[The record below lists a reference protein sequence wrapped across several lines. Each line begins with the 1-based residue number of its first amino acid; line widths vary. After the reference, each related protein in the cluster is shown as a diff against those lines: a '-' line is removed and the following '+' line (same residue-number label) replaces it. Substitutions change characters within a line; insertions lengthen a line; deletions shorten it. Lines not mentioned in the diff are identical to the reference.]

1 MLKNLKKTAFLTLAV
16 IVAAGGPLSGQVPD
30 KDTGII
36 PDAIGGRIKGFA
48 RLGTSTAE
56 FLTIP
61 TSARGMALGGAYT
74 ALGNDLG
81 ALFWNP
87 AGLGDITSST
97 FQFTNVNMNE
107 DFSINY
113 AAGAI
118 PFNDGAG
125 VAAAFLSFF
134 TTEPEE
140 ITTIYQP
147 EGTGSYFDSYS
158 SVAGGALA
166 YNISDRFAAGV
177 SLKWVHE
184 DIWDITA
191 NSFSMDVGAN
201 YHTEFMEREIRVGMS
216 IQNLG
221 TNARYSG
228 KKLFAELDPKQLVDD
243 ESNTITVP
251 RTVRASRYGSY
262 QTSSFGLPTTLRIGL
277 SYRALERENAY
288 LSVCGDFLQPR
299 NLDVVFALGTE
310 FHMELAR
317 GYSVDG
323 RFGWH
328 IQSDEETIKDDAGTV
343 LSDSP
348 TSRGLAA
355 GGGFGHDFEEFLL
368 KVDYTINNRGY
379 LDNWHFLTVT
389 VGF

>member
-1 MLKNLKKTAFLTLAV
+1 MKNLRTKMFLVLAA
-16 IVAAGGPLSGQVPD
+16 VAAAASLVYGQVPD
-30 KDTGII
+30 KDTGMT
-36 PDAIGGRIKGFA
+36 PDAIGGRIRHFA

-61 TSARGMALGGAYT
+61 TSARGVALGGAYT

-87 AGLGDITSST
+87 AGLGDVTGPT
-97 FQFTNVNMNE
+97 FQFSNVNMNE

-118 PFNDGAG
+118 PFHDGAG
-125 VAAAFLSFF
+125 VAAAFISFF

-158 SVAGGALA
+158 SVAGGTLA

-184 DIWDITA
+184 DIWDITSNA
-191 NSFSMDVGAN
+191 FSMDVGAN
-201 YHTEFMEREIRVGMS
+201 YHTTFMDREIRVGMS

-221 TNARYSG
+221 TNATFKG
-228 KKLFAELDPKQLVDD
+228 NKLFTEVDPKELVDT

-251 RTVRASRYGSY
+251 RTVRSKRYGSY
-262 QTSSFGLPTTLRIGL
+262 RTSAFGLPTTLRIGM
-277 SYRALERENAY
+277 SYRVYQMDNAY
-288 LSVCGDFLQPR
+288 LNLSGDFLQPR
-299 NLDVVFALGTE
+299 NLDVVFAAGAE
-310 FHMELAR
+310 YHREIGR

-328 IQSDEETIKDDAGTV
+328 VQNDEETIKDDAGTV

-348 TSRGLAA
+348 ASRGLAV

-368 KVDYTINNRGY
+368 KVDYTMSDKGH

-389 VGF
+389 VSF

>member
-1 MLKNLKKTAFLTLAV
+1 MLKHLRKTAFLALAV
-16 IVAAGGPLSGQVPD
+16 MVPAGGQLLGQVPD
-30 KDTGII
+30 KDTGMT
-36 PDAIGGRIKGFA
+36 PNAIGGRIKHFA
-48 RLGTSTAE
+48 RLGTSAAE

-87 AGLGDITSST
+87 AGLGDITGPT

-158 SVAGGALA
+158 SVAGGSLA
-166 YNISDRFAAGV
+166 YNISDRFASGV

-184 DIWDITA
+184 DIWDITSNA
-191 NSFSMDVGAN
+191 FSLDVGAN
-201 YHTEFMEREIRVGMS
+201 YHTTFMDREIRIGMS

-221 TNARYSG
+221 TNATFKG
-228 KKLFAELDPKQLVDD
+228 KKLFTEVDPKELVDT
-243 ESNTITVP
+243 ENNTVTVP
-251 RTVRASRYGSY
+251 RPVRAKRYGSY
-262 QTSSFGLPTTLRIGL
+262 QTSAFGLPTTLRLGV
-277 SYRALERENAY
+277 SYRAYEMENAY
-288 LSVCGDFLQPR
+288 LNISGDFLQPR
-299 NLDVVFALGTE
+299 NLDVVYAAGAEYHRELGK
-310 FHMELAR
+310 
-317 GYSVDG
+317 GYSIDG

-328 IQSDEETIKDDAGTV
+328 VQSDEETIKDDAGAV
-343 LSDSP
+343 LSESP
-348 TSRGLAA
+348 TTRGLAV

-368 KVDYTINNRGY
+368 KVDYTMSDKGY

-389 VGF
+389 VNF

>member
-1 MLKNLKKTAFLTLAV
+1 MLKHLRKTAFLALAV
-16 IVAAGGPLSGQVPD
+16 MVAAGGPVSGQAPD

-36 PDAIGGRIKGFA
+36 PDAIGGRIEHFA
-48 RLGTSTAE
+48 RLGTSAAE

-87 AGLGDITSST
+87 AGLGDLTGPT
-97 FQFTNVNMNE
+97 FQFTNVTMNE

-125 VAAAFLSFF
+125 VAAAFFSFF

-147 EGTGSYFDSYS
+147 EGTGNYFDSYS
-158 SVAGGALA
+158 SVAGGTIA
-166 YNISDRFAAGV
+166 YNISDRFTAGT

-184 DIWDITA
+184 DIWDITSNA
-191 NSFSMDVGAN
+191 FSMDVGAN
-201 YHTEFMEREIRVGMS
+201 YHTEFMNRDIRVGMS

-221 TNARYSG
+221 TNATFRG
-228 KKLFAELDPKQLVDD
+228 KKLFTEVDPKEIVDT
-243 ESNTITVP
+243 ESNTISVP
-251 RTVRASRYGSY
+251 RSVRAKRYGSFN
-262 QTSSFGLPTTLRIGL
+262 TSSFGLPTTLRIGI
-277 SYRALERENAY
+277 SYRAYQMENQY
-288 LSVCGDFLQPR
+288 LNISGDFLQPR
-299 NLDVVFALGTE
+299 NLDVVFAAGAEYHRELGK
-310 FHMELAR
+310 

-323 RFGWH
+323 RFGWSF
-328 IQSDEETIKDDAGTV
+328 QSDEETIKDDAGAV

-348 TSRGLAA
+348 SSRGLAV
-355 GGGFGHDFEEFLL
+355 GGGFGHDFEEFMLR
-368 KVDYTINNRGY
+368 VDYTMTDKGF
-379 LDNWHFLTVT
+379 LDQWHFLTVT
-389 VGF
+389 VNF